1 MFIGVRARGRGGL
14 QPPQLQK
21 FFGQNTYDSVLG
33 RKHSKKVVKAR
44 LEGYFLRRWPYQ
56 KTELRSNYLRI
67 QVFVSEKPYIVCMCV
82 VEIHEMDITSIN
94 KTMTELKRRPRL
106 LLWCLWKEPLSMA
119 PQRAVL
125 KFCWTSR
132 TRGNLMFLL
141 QVFDFTRQ
149 SIEVIEDTRFQN
161 NCSWIPISRSFI
173 FFNLPIT
180 QNKSRFPLPSWT
192 LQF

>member
-1 MFIGVRARGRGGL
+1 MIQA
-14 QPPQLQK
+14 K
-21 FFGQNTYDSVLG
+21 VLG

-44 LEGYFLRRWPYQ
+44 LEGYFVRRSPCQ
-56 KTELRSNYLRI
+56 KTELRSNDLRI
-67 QVFVSEKPYIVCMCV
+67 QVFVLEKPYIVCMCV

-106 LLWCLWKEPLSMA
+106 FLWWLWKEPLSMA
-119 PQRAVL
+119 PKRAVL
-125 KFCWTSR
+125 KFSWSSR
-132 TRGNLMFLL
+132 TSENLMFLL

-149 SIEVIEDTRFQN
+149 SIEVIENTRFQN
-161 NCSWIPISRSFI
+161 NYSWIPKLHFL
-173 FFNLPIT
+173 NLPIT